1 MKKSAKK
8 TSGIARHAP
17 KDLTPRTNVG
27 GGDNKTAILAQVAT
41 NLANLEHETVKA
53 IAQNLRA

>member
-17 KDLTPRTNVG
+17 KDLTPRTSVG
-27 GGDNKTAILAQVAT
+27 GGDNKTAIVSQMAT
-41 NLANLEHETVKA
+41 SIANLQHETVKA